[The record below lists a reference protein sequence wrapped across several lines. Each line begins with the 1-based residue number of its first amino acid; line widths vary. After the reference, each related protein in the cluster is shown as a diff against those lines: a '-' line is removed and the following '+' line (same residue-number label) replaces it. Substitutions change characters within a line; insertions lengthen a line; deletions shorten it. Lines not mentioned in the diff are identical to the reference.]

1 MGFKQGE
8 GSDVQTSGGNVSQ
21 EVWKVMKGW
30 EAEVEAYAWLIQGT
44 ARKAGWLDHSDDRQ
58 TELKRQPAARH
69 WVVDRYG
76 GEVGSSR

>member
-1 MGFKQGE
+1 M
-8 GSDVQTSGGNVSQ
+8 SQ

-58 TELKRQPAARH
+58 TDRQ
-69 WVVDRYG
+69 
-76 GEVGSSR
+76 S